1 MLVEEVVPG
10 DDRNR
15 RVTMAVKRPEMSEE
29 SESIEERHPKI
40 QNDGVRAAQLCDD
53 QPLLGFG
60 RRPHVVALEPEH
72 PRKRIQDG
80 LVVLHEEDGCRL
92 PLRASISAVVRRRIG
107 RYDRFM
113 LGLALTGIPLW
124 IITKTPVW
132 SVILVCVIDSSG
144 YFLTARKV
152 WRKPRRET
160 PFSYLFSC
168 GGAFLSLLAI
178 ANYTPSTWLYPAFLT
193 CSNLTMASYILLR
206 RALTH
211 PRRLRAKKR
220 KTRALAS
227 GFPESSELSSLHW

>member
-1 MLVEEVVPG
+1 MPTKDLIALVAVGMMLCSRGTYVASVLKGRTKPHAFSWLIWSVISAIG
-10 DDRNR
+10 L
-15 RVTMAVKRPEMSEE
+15 
-29 SESIEERHPKI
+29 
-40 QNDGVRAAQLCDD
+40 AAQIAENAGPAAWVRGVGCFSCFAVLGLCFKHGD
-53 QPLLGFG
+53 
-60 RRPHVVALEPEH
+60 
-72 PRKRIQDG
+72 
-80 LVVLHEEDGCRL
+80 
-92 PLRASISAVVRRRIG
+92 RRIG

-132 SVILVCVIDSSG
+132 SVILVCLIDSSG